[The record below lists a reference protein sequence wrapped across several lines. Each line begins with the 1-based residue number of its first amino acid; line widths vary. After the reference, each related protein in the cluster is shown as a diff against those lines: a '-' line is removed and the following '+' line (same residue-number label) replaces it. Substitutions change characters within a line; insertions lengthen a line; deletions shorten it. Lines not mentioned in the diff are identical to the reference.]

1 MVDIK
6 PLKEIRKEYI
16 QQVLRTTRGDLKR
29 AGEILGVTTTALRRM
44 IKEHGLSVHDAS
56 DNNED

>member
-16 QQVLRTTRGDLKR
+16 QQVLRTTRGDLER
-29 AGEILGVTTTALRRM
+29 AGEILGVTVTALRRM
-44 IKEHGLSVHDAS
+44 IKEHGLSLHETDDKV
-56 DNNED
+56 ED

>member
-16 QQVLRTTRGDLKR
+16 QQVLQSTHGNLER
-29 AGEILGVTTTALRRM
+29 AGEILGVTTVALRRM
-44 IKEHGLSVHDAS
+44 IKEHGLSFRDT
-56 DNNED
+56 NENVED